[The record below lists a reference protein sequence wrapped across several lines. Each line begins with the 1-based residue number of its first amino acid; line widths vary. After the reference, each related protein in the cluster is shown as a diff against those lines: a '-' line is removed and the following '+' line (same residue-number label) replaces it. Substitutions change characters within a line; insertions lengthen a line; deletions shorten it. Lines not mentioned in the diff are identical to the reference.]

1 MTMTM
6 DPTSTWTAWPEA
18 DELHLQATQV
28 ALVHA
33 VAPQAD
39 IVRRDADGKH
49 ERTAGSRVA
58 GSEASDHVAARLV
71 PAVLVP
77 EVFVPAVLEPRT
89 RTTKHNLD
97 FLGLK
102 RLMVEEEKL
111 AFESVTDGLSPAGQA
126 RLSAIETELDRR
138 WALFG

>member
-6 DPTSTWTAWPEA
+6 DPTPTWTAWPKA
-18 DELHLQATQV
+18 DALHLQATQV
-28 ALVHA
+28 PLHQAS
-33 VAPQAD
+33 APAAD
-39 IVRRDADGKH
+39 IVRSDVDDRH

-58 GSEASDHVAARLV
+58 GSEASDHIAARLV
-71 PAVLVP
+71 PAVLAR
-77 EVFVPAVLEPRT
+77 AVLKPRQ
-89 RTTKHNLD
+89 RLTKHNLD

-102 RLMVEEEKL
+102 RLMVEEEQL
-111 AFESVTDGLSPAGQA
+111 AFESVTQGLSPAGQA